1 MSNIV
6 VSVKAIFHTKN
17 KFLLIETDNGI
28 RDLPGGKIEYGEEVE
43 DCLKRELKEELGVT
57 KYKIKP
63 KLYWVWTYTSKSKEI
78 HQVMIV
84 YSILLD
90 TEVNFKYQEERFT
103 KCNWIDKN
111 DIKSYKFIPEMEK
124 FLLNLF
130 DISLI

>member
-6 VSVKAIFHTKN
+6 VSVKAIFYTKN
-17 KFLLIETDNGI
+17 KFLMLETDNGI
-28 RDLPGGKIEYGEEVE
+28 RDLPGGKIEYGEEIV

-57 KYKIKP
+57 TYKESP

-90 TEVNFKYQEERFT
+90 TEVNFKHQKR
-103 KCNWIDKN
+103 I
-111 DIKSYKFIPEMEK
+111 
-124 FLLNLF
+124 LLNV
-130 DISLI
+130 IG